1 MIRKTILFVLLT
13 VCMST
18 AGASAQDWK
27 SLINDIA
34 KTAVGDMATSE
45 LSIIGQWNYKG
56 AACQFE
62 SDDLLAQAG
71 GTAVTGK
78 INTELENIYSKI
90 GFDHVEITFNS
101 DDTYSLAMGKITSKG
116 TYTFDNENKKISMKT
131 KMGITVN
138 ANVVTLGNSMSLMF
152 NADKLM
158 SAIQS
163 LTGLISN
170 TKSNASYLADL
181 FKNYDGLKVGF
192 ELTK

>member
-1 MIRKTILFVLLT
+1 
-13 VCMST
+13 MST